1 VKVIQD
7 SRQPKSPNHS
17 SAGPLLKSVVTIGNF
32 DGVHIGHREL
42 LRQLLQKSRSVDA
55 PSVVL
60 TFDPHPIQVL
70 YPEKHHASLFDRDDQ
85 VTEFEKMGVDYLFIQ
100 PFSREL
106 SQMSPETF
114 LNDIIIKPL
123 SPKALIV
130 GHDFSFGANRSG
142 SFELLK
148 KYSQD
153 WNFDL
158 TYVPPFQREGQ
169 TVSSSLVR
177 EKVKNGEME
186 SANQLLGREFY
197 LKGIVIKG
205 AQRGR
210 TIGFPTVNIAPH
222 VGVVPHSG
230 VYATQILIEGKT
242 LPSVTNIGF
251 NPTFQDDRKIQ
262 EINVKIETHILN
274 FKNDLYGQKI
284 SILFHKRLREEK
296 KFASIDQLKSQISKD
311 VESAREFFKLN

>member
-1 VKVIQD
+1 
-7 SRQPKSPNHS
+7 
-17 SAGPLLKSVVTIGNF
+17 
-32 DGVHIGHREL
+32 
-42 LRQLLQKSRSVDA
+42 
-55 PSVVL
+55 
-60 TFDPHPIQVL
+60 
-70 YPEKHHASLFDRDDQ
+70 
-85 VTEFEKMGVDYLFIQ
+85 
-100 PFSREL
+100 
-106 SQMSPETF
+106 
-114 LNDIIIKPL
+114 
-123 SPKALIV
+123 LIV